1 MARTKRK
8 ENNLHP
14 KSAERESGRPRI
26 LRACGYIRLSVED
39 GGRPGA
45 DTVQNQ
51 KELVRSY
58 IEQQEDLQ
66 FCGFY
71 CDNGLTGTDF
81 DRPEF
86 ARMIQDAE
94 AGKLDCIVVKDLSR
108 FGRSYLETGHYL
120 ERMFPSLGVRFVA
133 VSDQFDTQTAQWMD
147 YGSVVPLKNLINELY
162 SRELSKKVSLSL
174 ARRQQQGEFIGA
186 WAPYGYQKCA
196 DHPHQ
201 IEPDQHTAGVVQEI
215 FRQRLSH
222 KSCREI
228 AEDLNTRNIP
238 SPSHY
243 HYLKGELKNSRFK
256 DVLWQARTVRNIL
269 ANQVYLGHMVQG
281 RKRAS
286 FYEGKKQQL
295 LPESEWAVVLHTHQ
309 PIIEADLF
317 QRVKGMKS

>member
-1 MARTKRK
+1 MARVKRK
-8 ENNLHP
+8 ENDSYP
-14 KSAERESGRPRI
+14 KAADGESGRDCVC
-26 LRACGYIRLSVED
+26 RACGYIRLSVED

-51 KELVRSY
+51 KDLVRSY
-58 IEQQEDLQ
+58 IAQQKDLQ

-86 ARMIQDAE
+86 ARMMKDAE

-108 FGRSYLETGHYL
+108 FGRSYLETGNYL
-120 ERMFPSLGVRFVA
+120 ERVFPSMGVRFVA
-133 VSDQFDTQTAQWMD
+133 VADQFDTQTAQRTG
-147 YGSVVPLKNLINELY
+147 YGYEIPLKNLINELY
-162 SRELSKKVSLSL
+162 SRELSKKVSLAL

-186 WAPYGYQKCA
+186 WAPYGYRKCA
-196 DHPHQ
+196 DHPHR
-201 IEPDQHTAGVVQEI
+201 IEPDEKTAAVVQEI

-222 KSCREI
+222 RSCREI
-228 AEDLNTRNIP
+228 ADDLNAREIP

-286 FYEGKKQQL
+286 FYEGKKQRL
-295 LPESEWAVVLHTHQ
+295 LPESEWTVVCHTHQ
-309 PIIEADLF
+309 PIIEEEIF
-317 QRVKGMKS
+317 QRVKGSLS